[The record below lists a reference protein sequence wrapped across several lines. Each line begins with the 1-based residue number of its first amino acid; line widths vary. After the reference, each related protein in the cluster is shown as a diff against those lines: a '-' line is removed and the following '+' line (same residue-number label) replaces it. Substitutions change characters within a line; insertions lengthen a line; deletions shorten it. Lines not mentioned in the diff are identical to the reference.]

1 MEDSA
6 KSGPRPRIES
16 LSDLIFGLALS
27 IGAFALVS
35 SPPVTEGGFYKD
47 IVTFGFN
54 FIVLIT
60 VWLRYTRIMSAL
72 PVETRGTMALNTVL
86 LFTVSLE
93 PFIFNILRSPNA
105 GNPANFPLGLYE
117 AASSSYGLDLGAMTL
132 ILGVFTLALA
142 DEEKSLV
149 PKEMLSRLRKEAA
162 TWFISAAVFFVSA
175 VPLFGKVGVEGLL
188 LNGISVRELMWL
200 GAVLIAWARG
210 SMISRVEARSET
222 VLGTK

>member
-1 MEDSA
+1 MEERSKA
-6 KSGPRPRIES
+6 GPRPRIES

-35 SPPVTEGGFYKD
+35 TPPTTESGFYKD

-60 VWLRYTRIMSAL
+60 IWLRYTRVMSAL
-72 PVETRGTMALNTVL
+72 PVETRRTVVLNTVL

-105 GNPANFPLGLYE
+105 GNPANFPIGLYE
-117 AASSSYGLDLGAMTL
+117 AASSAYGVDLGAMTL

-142 DEEKSLV
+142 DEEKNLV
-149 PKEMLSRLRKEAA
+149 PKEMLSRLRTEAG
-162 TWFISAAVFFVSA
+162 TWFISAAIFFASA
-175 VPLFGKVGVEGLL
+175 YPLFGRVGVGEVFVTGF
-188 LNGISVRELMWL
+188 SVRELMWL
-200 GAVLIAWARG
+200 GAVMIAWARG
-210 SMISRVEARSET
+210 SMISRVEA
-222 VLGTK
+222 